1 MFTNHISEIAME
13 WMGGCPN
20 NPYLQILMRW
30 LKKLGKSGAALGLP
44 VLELQSRAL

>member
-20 NPYLQILMRW
+20 NLQILIRG
-30 LKKLGKSGAALGLP
+30 LRNLGKSGAALGLP